1 MCSRV
6 LTLALTSRSTFSLSC
21 VQLGCNAGLSA
32 GVRSSQGVLESGF
45 GLGNPLVEK
54 SLKG

>member
-32 GVRSSQGVLESGF
+32 GVRSSQGVLESDF
-45 GLGNPLVEK
+45 GLGDPLVEK